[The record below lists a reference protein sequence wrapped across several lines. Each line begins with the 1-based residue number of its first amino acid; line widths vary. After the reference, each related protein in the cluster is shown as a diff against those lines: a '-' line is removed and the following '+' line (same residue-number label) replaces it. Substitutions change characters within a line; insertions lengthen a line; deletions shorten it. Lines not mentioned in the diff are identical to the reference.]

1 MGPGLSAQAPR
12 PVRVRRLTADGRL
25 RVVYAGRLTRAA
37 PEALVVEAF
46 WERPPLDL
54 GYVRLE
60 PQDRFVEYFF
70 PGRWFVIYE
79 IHSHGDDRFKGWYC
93 DITYPPQVS
102 EDEIEIRDLAL
113 DLFVTPTGEVL
124 VLDEEEFEAL
134 SLQERDPQAYASAR
148 EALRDLMGKVHRRE
162 PPFHQISSRGF

>member
-1 MGPGLSAQAPR
+1 VGSGLSPELPR
-12 PVRVRRLTADGRL
+12 PIRVRRLAADGRL
-25 RVVYAGRLTRAA
+25 RVIYVGRLMRAS

-79 IHSHGDDRFKGWYC
+79 IHHHRDDRLKGWYC
-93 DITYPPQVS
+93 DIVYPPRVS
-102 EDEIEIRDLAL
+102 EEEIELRDLAL
-113 DLFVTPTGEVL
+113 DVFVTPAGEVR

-134 SLQERDPQAYASAR
+134 RLSERDPSAYAAAR
-148 EALRDLMGKVHRRE
+148 SALRDLLGKVARRE
-162 PPFHQISSRGF
+162 PPFHILL